1 MRALG
6 DVISRFD
13 KAAVE
18 RIARDM
24 IDRTQEGTGALLR
37 AVGPAFSGRDHVTL
51 GALAAGESA
60 AWSRLFNWRTLGTA
74 TTAAA
79 SALLALRP
87 DCAPETRVGLIA
99 ASLGQAAKRGEPTV
113 FGVACVGA
121 QYASFAWALRDARN
135 DAAGWALRAGAWAG
149 GIALAHSRSERLAT
163 AVAGIPAAALSALA
177 GDEKLR
183 ADKATQGMSHGANLL
198 LASEALTVLNPA
210 EQRQDAG
217 LRGRALDAAQSA
229 AQTVGL
235 VLLVDGL
242 ARKGR
247 G

>member
-1 MRALG
+1 MKT
-6 DVISRFD
+6 SF
-13 KAAVE
+13 
-18 RIARDM
+18 ARDM
-24 IDRTQEGTGALLR
+24 VVRTQEGTEALLR
-37 AVGPAFSGRDHVTL
+37 AAGPAFTGRDHFTL
-51 GALAAGESA
+51 GALAAGETA
-60 AWSRLFNWRTLGTA
+60 VWSRLFNWRTLGVA
-74 TTAAA
+74 TTAAVPV
-79 SALLALRP
+79 LLALRP

-99 ASLGQAAKRGEPTV
+99 ASLGQAAKRGAPTT
-113 FGVACVGA
+113 FGVTCVSV
-121 QYASFAWALRDARN
+121 QYASFAWALRGARN
-135 DAAGWALRAGAWAG
+135 DAAGWGLRAGAWAA
-149 GIALAHSRSERLAT
+149 GIALSRSRGERLAT

-217 LRGRALDAAQSA
+217 LRGRVLDAAQSA

>member
-1 MRALG
+1 MKT
-6 DVISRFD
+6 SF
-13 KAAVE
+13 
-18 RIARDM
+18 ARDM
-24 IDRTQEGTGALLR
+24 VVRAQEGTEALLR
-37 AVGPAFSGRDHVTL
+37 AAGPAFTGRDHVTL
-51 GALAAGESA
+51 GALAAGETA
-60 AWSRLFNWRTLGTA
+60 VWSRLFNWRTLGVA
-74 TTAAA
+74 TTAAVPV
-79 SALLALRP
+79 LLALRP

-99 ASLGQAAKRGEPTV
+99 ASLGQAAKRGAPTT
-113 FGVACVGA
+113 FGVTCVSV
-121 QYASFAWALRDARN
+121 QYAFFAWALRGARN
-135 DAAGWALRAGAWAG
+135 DAAGWGLRAGAWAAG
-149 GIALAHSRSERLAT
+149 VALSRSRGERLAT

-210 EQRQDAG
+210 EQRQVAG
-217 LRGRALDAAQSA
+217 LCGRALDAAQSA